1 MNMAKATRPSNNER
15 IVWVV
20 VVLVLALLG
29 VLIYAVVGRKGGLA
43 GKD

>member
-1 MNMAKATRPSNNER
+1 MKTPRLSSNER

-20 VVLVLALLG
+20 VVLVLELLG
-29 VLIYAVVGRKGGLA
+29 VLIYAIVGRKGGLA